1 MRADADEVHCDSLSG
16 TELGSP
22 ALSVRPSAR
31 PKAPARSVQLAGW
44 LLASLLVGGALLAH
58 WRSEPEPQ
66 VSGALHVDG
75 RSLSYSEGFAARAGI
90 RTLEVREASFLPVV
104 SASGKT
110 AFDPEA
116 VASVDAHALGT
127 VRKVVKYEGENVRQG
142 EVLAEIGSP
151 GLARIEAASF
161 LRARSAAGP
170 SPSRVLGVSFV
181 RSPLSGTVVERRVVT
196 GQSVKGERVV
206 FVVANLDRLLLDV
219 DVDAREARALRAG
232 DRVEL
237 ERDTAAGP
245 IHGEVAQVGDGGS
258 SDASLV
264 GPLVVRVGVDNRAR
278 RLRPGQAVSARIFA
292 STGAR
297 ALVIPTR
304 AVAWIAGS
312 PAVFVESGHNAL
324 KASSV
329 TLGCGNGELTEVSAG
344 LAAGQR
350 IVSEGVGVLKDESF
364 L

>member
-1 MRADADEVHCDSLSG
+1 MRADTDDVHCDSLSG

-22 ALSVRPSAR
+22 ALSIPPSLR
-31 PKAPARSVQLAGW
+31 PKAQASSLVRAGWVLAGV
-44 LLASLLVGGALLAH
+44 LAGSALLAH
-58 WRSEPEPQ
+58 FHGEPEPQ
-66 VSGALHVDG
+66 ASGVLHVDG

-90 RTLEVREASFLPVV
+90 RTMEVREASFLPIV

-127 VRKVVKYEGENVRQG
+127 VRKVVKYEGENVSQG
-142 EVLAEIGSP
+142 DVLAEIGSP
-151 GLARIEAASF
+151 GLARIEAASL
-161 LRARSAAGP
+161 LRARAAGP
-170 SPSRVLGVSFV
+170 SPSQVLGVSFV
-181 RSPLSGTVVERRVVT
+181 RSPLAGTVVERRVVT
-196 GQSVKGERVV
+196 GQSVKGERIV
-206 FVVANLDRLLLDV
+206 FVIANLDRLQLDV
-219 DVDAREARALRAG
+219 EVDAREARALRVG

-237 ERDTAAGP
+237 ERDAASSP
-245 IHGEVAQVGDGGS
+245 IHGEVARVGDGATA
-258 SDASLV
+258 DAST
-264 GPLVVRVGVDNRAR
+264 GRPLVVRVGVDNRAR

-304 AVAWIAGS
+304 AVAWIAGR

-324 KASSV
+324 QAAPV
-329 TLGCGNGELTEVSAG
+329 TLGSGNGELTEVSAG